1 MKKILSL
8 TGIIALVAIVTF
20 DAYAASPGTDNPT
33 NHATQQGFMTAS
45 LRTDHT
51 AINAMEDDS
60 YSEYGY
66 HSGGNRGGHSGGG
79 NRGGHQGSGHSGGG
93 NRGGHY

>member
-8 TGIIALVAIVTF
+8 TGIIALVAIVAF

-33 NHATQQGFMTAS
+33 NQATQQGFLTAS

-60 YSEYGY
+60 FSEYRY
-66 HSGGNRGGHSGGG
+66 HSGQNRGGHSGGG
-79 NRGGHQGSGHSGGG
+79 NRGRHQGRGNSGGG
-93 NRGGHY
+93 HY

>member
-33 NHATQQGFMTAS
+33 NQATQQGFTSAA
-45 LRTDHT
+45 LRTDLIT
-51 AINAMEDDS
+51 TNVMEDYS

-66 HSGGNRGGHSGGG
+66 RSGGSRGGHRGGG
-79 NRGGHQGSGHSGGG
+79 NRGGHQGGGHGGG
-93 NRGGHY
+93 GHH